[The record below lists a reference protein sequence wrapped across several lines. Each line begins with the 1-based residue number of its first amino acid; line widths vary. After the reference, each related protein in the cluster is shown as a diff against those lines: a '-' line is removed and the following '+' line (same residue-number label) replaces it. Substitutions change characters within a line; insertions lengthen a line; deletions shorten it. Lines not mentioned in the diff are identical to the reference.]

1 MSMARKSFTV
11 GQANALVPSLTQTFR
26 EIDAHKYQIREAAKK
41 IEVLE
46 LLWGDAL
53 RDPSHTDHADF
64 MTHRETVDR
73 CLRGI
78 QRSIQDGVV
87 ALGLRLPMGGI
98 EDGLV
103 DIPTTYQGRWVYLCW
118 HMGERELKH
127 WHETDSGFQG
137 RQEITAAQREEMGRD
152 DPASIDDSEL
162 DF

>member
-1 MSMARKSFTV
+1 VAHKSFTV
-11 GQANALVPSLTQTFR
+11 GEANALVPALTQTFR
-26 EIDAHKYQIREAAKK
+26 QIDAHKYQIREAGKK

-53 RDPSHTDHADF
+53 RDPAHTDHAEF

-103 DIPTTYQGRWVYLCW
+103 DFPTTYEGRWVYLCW
-118 HMGERELKH
+118 HVGERELQH
-127 WHETDSGFQG
+127 WHEVDAGYQG
-137 RQEITAAQREEMGRD
+137 RQPITASQREEMGRD
-152 DPASIDDSEL
+152 DPSTIDDSQL